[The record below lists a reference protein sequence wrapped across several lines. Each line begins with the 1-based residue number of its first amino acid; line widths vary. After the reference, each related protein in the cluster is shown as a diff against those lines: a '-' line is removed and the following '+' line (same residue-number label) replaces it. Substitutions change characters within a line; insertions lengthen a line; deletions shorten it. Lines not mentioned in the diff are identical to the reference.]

1 MKRIIAVVLAVLM
14 LSGCQLAREE
24 KKEDWLQDQ
33 LVGAF
38 VTFEHL
44 ELDFDIEGWLNDN
57 PGALEDGEVVL
68 EPGQGNVYQE
78 RLIATET
85 EDGWLV
91 SGYEGLSLGWLRK
104 GDYATPVFSEGVC
117 EVSSHFMAD
126 DNGDAVAVEG
136 TIYFPAGSEVMLCL
150 NPVYMTEDGEYYVV
164 QGQSF
169 QSTVEKGGS
178 MSQSVSD
185 KKTWTEDG
193 VETVCSAEFKT
204 TVKGVSLAEKVV
216 LVWMGAE
223 NVELSRMEYAPGEL
237 PESMTAAGDY
247 LIVEEIAG
255 DTITRQLCQSGDETF
270 TVYYQGEQP
279 WCVPDVVTIHWPE

>member
-1 MKRIIAVVLAVLM
+1 MKRIIAIVLAVLL

-24 KKEDWLQDQ
+24 KKADRLQDR

-38 VTFEHL
+38 VTFAHL
-44 ELDFDIEGWLNDN
+44 ELDYDIEGWLSDN
-57 PGALEDGEVVL
+57 PGTLGEGEITLDPAEGLAYAGRLPAILEEDGLVV
-68 EPGQGNVYQE
+68 P
-78 RLIATET
+78 
-85 EDGWLV
+85 
-91 SGYEGLSLGWLRK
+91 GYEGLSIVRVWK
-104 GDYATPVFSEGVC
+104 EDYTTTITSEGVA
-117 EVSSHFMAD
+117 ELNSHVMAGD
-126 DNGDAVAVEG
+126 DGDSVAVEG

-150 NPVYMTEDGEYYVV
+150 NPVYMTEAGEYYVV

-169 QSTVEKGGS
+169 QSTVEKGGA

-255 DTITRQLCQSGDETF
+255 ETITRQLCQSGDETF